1 MTGPRQSLPIR
12 EEDRGQRLDRFL
24 AEQLR
29 LSRSQVRRLLARG
42 AVSVGGRSVSE
53 DAKGM
58 NLQPGPVVEV
68 TPFARPEDQ
77 RALSAPDQPLQLLA
91 RGSGWLAVDKPAG
104 TPVHP
109 LREDESDTVLN
120 AVIARFP
127 EIHGVGEGGL
137 RSGVVHRL
145 DVDTSGVL
153 LFATEEVIW
162 KQLRGAFQEH
172 LVEKCYR
179 ALVIGAL
186 AGEGSLE
193 VGLVTA
199 RHRPARVRVVAEAE
213 RERARGIHI
222 GVLRW
227 RSLEVFGDVTL
238 VEVTPK
244 TGFLHQI
251 RVSLAHLGFPV
262 LGDRSYGPASGPVSV
277 PRQMLHAARASWGE
291 IEASSPDPDDFR
303 VALSQCA
310 ERGPKIGSGTIPA

>member
-1 MTGPRQSLPIR
+1 VTEPHQSLPIR

-24 AEQLR
+24 AEHLR

-42 AVSVGGRSVSE
+42 AVSVGGRSVNE
-53 DAKGM
+53 DAKGLS
-58 NLQPGPVVEV
+58 LQPGPVVEV

-77 RALSAPDQPLQLLA
+77 RALPAPDQPLEVLA
-91 RGSGWLAVDKPAG
+91 QGSGWLAVDKPAG

-109 LREDESDTVLN
+109 LREDEADTVLN
-120 AVIARFP
+120 AVIGRFP

-153 LFATEEVIW
+153 FFATEEDTW
-162 KQLRGAFQEH
+162 QRLRGAFREH
-172 LVEKCYR
+172 SVEKSYR

-186 AGEGSLE
+186 EGEGSIE

-213 RERARGIHI
+213 LERSRGAHI

-227 RSLEVFGDVTL
+227 RSLEVFGGAAL
-238 VEVTPK
+238 VEVMPK

-251 RVSLAHLGFPV
+251 RVSLAHIGFPI
-262 LGDRSYGPASGPVSV
+262 LGDRSYGPACDPIPVA
-277 PRQMLHAARASWGE
+277 RHMLHAARASWGE
-291 IEASSPDPDDFR
+291 VDASSSDPDDFR
-303 VALSQCA
+303 DALEQCA
-310 ERGPKIGSGTIPA
+310 PLSDGV

>member
-1 MTGPRQSLPIR
+1 MTQPRQSLPIQD
-12 EEDRGQRLDRFL
+12 EDRGQRLDRFL
-24 AEQLR
+24 AERLR

-42 AVSVGGRSVSE
+42 AVSVGGRSVDE
-53 DAKGM
+53 DAKGLS
-58 NLQPGPVVEV
+58 LQPGPVVEV
-68 TPFARPEDQ
+68 TPFARPEHQ
-77 RALSAPDQPLQLLA
+77 RALSAPDQPLGVLA

-109 LREDESDTVLN
+109 LREDEADTVLN
-120 AVIARFP
+120 AVIGRFP

-137 RSGVVHRL
+137 RSGIVHRL

-153 LFATEEVIW
+153 LVATEEDAW
-162 KQLRGAFQEH
+162 QRLRGAFREH
-172 LVEKCYR
+172 CVDKFYR

-186 AGEGSLE
+186 EGEGSLE

-199 RHRPARVRVVAEAE
+199 RHRPARVRVVSEAE
-213 RERARGIHI
+213 FERARGVHI

-227 RSLEVFGDVTL
+227 RSLEVFGGVTL
-238 VEVTPK
+238 VEVAPK

-262 LGDRSYGPASGPVSV
+262 LGDRIYGPASDPIPV

-291 IEASSPDPDDFR
+291 VEASSPDPDDFR
-303 VALSQCA
+303 AALAQCA
-310 ERGPKIGSGTIPA
+310 ALPDRA